1 MARPGS
7 HRKGGQRR
15 APLGGCGPG
24 SAERTD
30 VSAEDG
36 RPAGEDGAQPASPLS
51 RSDCAPPEPG
61 DLATYCNSQGS
72 EVCES
77 RETLADALAVSIED
91 CRSVGANI
99 FALSAVHFWT
109 CDVLQLQNGDGFTS
123 VTTRYD
129 SSGEQLLGVSTGTD
143 AIVCPPPV
151 SDWGDTTT
159 CDSDGCMVCGGTS
172 GVVSCDAATVPEAA
186 RICVAQETS
195 LSSACTECACDA
207 CLPYALLTRLGAT
220 TFPGVSRFDTCLE
233 ERCPGCAAAP

>member
-1 MARPGS
+1 
-7 HRKGGQRR
+7 
-15 APLGGCGPG
+15 LN
-24 SAERTD
+24 E
-30 VSAEDG
+30 
-36 RPAGEDGAQPASPLS
+36 
-51 RSDCAPPEPG
+51 
-61 DLATYCNSQGS
+61 
-72 EVCES
+72 
-77 RETLADALAVSIED
+77 ALAVSIEN